1 MVARQFMQVAPQVSG
16 AVSRILFVPG
26 QRVAQEDVLFELDAD
41 VFKIDVSAA
50 QSELDEA
57 RAKQTAIEAQIAR
70 AVVARK
76 ESALARAKLAL
87 SHTRVVAPISGAVGR
102 RPVVT

>member
-1 MVARQFMQVAPQVSG
+1 
-16 AVSRILFVPG
+16 
-26 QRVAQEDVLFELDAD
+26 LFELDAD

-76 ESALARAKLAL
+76 GLPARSWR
-87 SHTRVVAPISGAVGR
+87 SHTRAS
-102 RPVVT
+102 